1 MDRKKRR
8 PDMKYITGLSM
19 IALCVFPYIFNPQL
33 DVNGDNCLYYIN
45 ATSLANGNGYC
56 DMFGNPTANFPP
68 GYPLIMTPLRLITPS
83 ITAQKVMNLL
93 FLFGG
98 STLLYLLL
106 KRQGIRRELAFIV
119 SAAVLT
125 TPHLLEFAT
134 MMMSEASCI
143 FFIILSFWHFN
154 LIPDERKGECIW
166 RSRHLYLFLAAT
178 LFSLYIRTQAIAL
191 AAAFVIGL
199 AASRRWKI
207 SLAVATTTV
216 LGYLPWIIRN
226 MIHGLDAS
234 RYTDQI
240 SFVSIGAK
248 LKMLLVQALPE
259 SMAPYFNVDYTQAP
273 SLLLWA
279 ISIGILGISAYGTWR
294 LEKFKNII
302 YTFLTIGMGM
312 IATMNTPSLYRYLA
326 ILLPLFT
333 TVFLIGLWHIADKV
347 SARLLKRNFSPWF
360 MVLLLLPGVAYGGN
374 GIFKHTL
381 KDLNSFSKQEYPT
394 NYTNLFRMGHS
405 VHTIDP
411 NTIVVSRKP
420 ELLYVTEGVKGIQF
434 KKTTDEVEFMRHLIL
449 EEARYVIVD
458 DTGFSSTGNYL
469 VKFIIGNKEL
479 FTIKDYTEE
488 PHTFLFQFERDKARA
503 WLKSKGY

>member
-1 MDRKKRR
+1 
-8 PDMKYITGLSM
+8 
-19 IALCVFPYIFNPQL
+19 
-33 DVNGDNCLYYIN
+33 
-45 ATSLANGNGYC
+45 
-56 DMFGNPTANFPP
+56 
-68 GYPLIMTPLRLITPS
+68 
-83 ITAQKVMNLL
+83 
-93 FLFGG
+93 
-98 STLLYLLL
+98 
-106 KRQGIRRELAFIV
+106 
-119 SAAVLT
+119 
-125 TPHLLEFAT
+125 
-134 MMMSEASCI
+134 
-143 FFIILSFWHFN
+143 
-154 LIPDERKGECIW
+154 
-166 RSRHLYLFLAAT
+166 
-178 LFSLYIRTQAIAL
+178 
-191 AAAFVIGL
+191 
-199 AASRRWKI
+199 
-207 SLAVATTTV
+207 
-216 LGYLPWIIRN
+216 

-347 SARLLKRNFSPWF
+347 SARLFKRNFSPWF